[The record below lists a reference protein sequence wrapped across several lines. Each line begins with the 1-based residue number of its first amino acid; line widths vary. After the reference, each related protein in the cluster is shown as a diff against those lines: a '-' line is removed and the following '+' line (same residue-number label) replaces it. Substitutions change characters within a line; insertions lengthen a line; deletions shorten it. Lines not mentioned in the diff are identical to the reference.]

1 MKLHCLGTAGYH
13 PSETR
18 HTASFFIP
26 EHNLLLD
33 AGTGVFRLQPLIMS
47 REVSILLSHAHLDHV
62 VGLTFLWDVLSGTPL
77 ERIHVYAEE
86 EKIEQLKDFLA
97 EGKAESFEEYK
108 KLCGEVRGLL
118 IMRGYTLDLKQRLEN
133 SDD

>member
-1 MKLHCLGTAGYH
+1 MM
-13 PSETR
+13 
-18 HTASFFIP
+18 
-26 EHNLLLD
+26 D
-33 AGTGVFRLQPLIMS
+33 AFEILIKQ
-47 REVSILLSHAHLDHV
+47 AD
-62 VGLTFLWDVLSGTPL
+62 
-77 ERIHVYAEE
+77 